1 MNSRSFILSALISG
15 VIIGLLANLPILN
28 IINCFL
34 CVFVWL
40 GALGAIFIYRGFQH
54 GTLGLTPGQ
63 GAGLG
68 ALAGLFGAFVGIF
81 VNILTGFISQPIFN
95 GIANYF
101 QINGLP
107 FQSNSWPTIL
117 LSGFFFF
124 IIDAILYPIFGA
136 LSGLI
141 TVSVMHGGT
150 QAKPG
155 EVS

>member
-34 CVFVWL
+34 CIFVWI
-40 GALGAIFIYRGFQH
+40 GGVIAVFIYRGFEH
-54 GTLGLTPGQ
+54 GTLGLTTGQ

-68 ALAGLFGAFVGIF
+68 ALAGLFGAFIGIF

-95 GIANYF
+95 SIANYF
-101 QINGLP
+101 QVGNMP
-107 FQSNSWPTIL
+107 FQSNTLASL
-117 LSGFFFF
+117 LISSFFFF
-124 IIDAILYPIFGA
+124 ILDAIFYPIFGA

-141 TVSVMHGGT
+141 TVSLMRGGS
-150 QAKPG
+150 QPKPT

>member
-1 MNSRSFILSALISG
+1 MNSRSFFLSALISG
-15 VIIGLLANLPILN
+15 AIIGLLANLPILN

-34 CVFVWL
+34 CIFVWL
-40 GALGAIFIYRGFQH
+40 GAVAAVFIYRGFQH
-54 GTLGLTPGQ
+54 GTLDLTTGQ

-68 ALAGLFGAFVGIF
+68 ALAGLIGAFVGIF
-81 VNILTGFISQPIFN
+81 VNILTGFVSQPIFN

-101 QINGLP
+101 QIGDLP
-107 FQSNSWPTIL
+107 FRSNDIRSIL

-124 IIDAILYPIFGA
+124 IFDAVFYPLFGA

-141 TVSVMHGGT
+141 TVSIMRGGS

-155 EVS
+155 EAA